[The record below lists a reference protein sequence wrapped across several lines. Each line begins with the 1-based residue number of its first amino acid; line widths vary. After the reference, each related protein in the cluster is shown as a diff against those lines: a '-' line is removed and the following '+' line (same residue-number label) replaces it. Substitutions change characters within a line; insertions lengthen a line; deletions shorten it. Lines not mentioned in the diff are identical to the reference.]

1 MNPNH
6 SRFSGPDLER
16 LLDDVRAEFG
26 DDVTIVE
33 ANKIRSGGVGG
44 FFAKELFE
52 IVVDVDASN
61 PSLLPDD
68 LDIVPADEEEAEL
81 LRSSDLLDASLDA
94 AAGSDLGPG
103 FADLLRQEL
112 GRQWIEEATLVDEPT
127 EAAPPAASMAVAD
140 TPAARAPRHFDPDDI
155 ADTPAVPAGVGDADA
170 DDLVALRAQ
179 VVQPI
184 QLGRPLDDEP
194 VTPVNPAATA
204 TPATTAT
211 HAVPGDDAADR
222 SPLRPLAGPDRP
234 VDLDDDL
241 RRAAIGPIEVDA
253 EPLASTRAKDRATER
268 SDDRARTPA
277 RSSSGR
283 AGNRAVLGRSG
294 IWARLSAAH
303 DEPSLVHADDDAGTV
318 VIIGDL
324 EPAML
329 AARRRQRDR
338 LLGSG
343 SLLVLSD
350 RGQVTGLPSWQ
361 FVEDEASLLH
371 HLAAGRENPGGPE
384 RRLVV
389 IDAPLDAPGLGPLL
403 GRLQTRLAI
412 LAISGAPTADELSRA
427 IHAAGVPAAV
437 DLVAPVGAG
446 RVVSYLDA
454 EIPLWSVAG
463 HRLTPELIV
472 ALRADAAMNDPT
484 DRPEAD

>member
-6 SRFSGPDLER
+6 SRYSGPDLER

-52 IVVDVDASN
+52 IVVDVEASTGG
-61 PSLLPDD
+61 SLLPDD

-81 LRSSDLLDASLDA
+81 LRTSDLLDGSLDA
-94 AAGSDLGPG
+94 ALDGALDSPGSDLGPG

-112 GRQWIEEATLVDEPT
+112 GRQWIEEATLVDEPAPI
-127 EAAPPAASMAVAD
+127 EAPERSPRRFDPADIVDSPVAAAPAPAPAA
-140 TPAARAPRHFDPDDI
+140 
-155 ADTPAVPAGVGDADA
+155 VGDTDA
-170 DDLVALRAQ
+170 DDLAALRAQ

-184 QLGRPLDDEP
+184 QLGRPIDDEP
-194 VTPVNPAATA
+194 VAPVN
-204 TPATTAT
+204 
-211 HAVPGDDAADR
+211 GRDER

-234 VDLDDDL
+234 LDLDDDL
-241 RRAAIGPIEVDA
+241 RRAAIGPDA
-253 EPLASTRAKDRATER
+253 GAPATDRG
-268 SDDRARTPA
+268 SLD
-277 RSSSGR
+277 RSSADRESVDRNRAERNTADRRSGAARPR
-283 AGNRAVLGRSG
+283 AGHAVLGRSG

-303 DEPSLVHADDDAGTV
+303 DEPSLVVADDDAGTV

-343 SLLVLSD
+343 ALLVLSD

-361 FVEDEASLLH
+361 FVEDEASLLQS
-371 HLAAGRENPGGPE
+371 LAASRDTPMGPE

-403 GRLQTRLAI
+403 GRMQTRLAI
-412 LAISGAPTADELSRA
+412 LAISGAPSADELSRA

-437 DLVAPVGAG
+437 DLVAPVGAAK
-446 RVVSYLDA
+446 VVTYLDA
-454 EIPLWSVAG
+454 GIPVWSVAG

-472 ALRADAAMNDPT
+472 ALRADAAMS
-484 DRPEAD
+484 ADGEQAAP